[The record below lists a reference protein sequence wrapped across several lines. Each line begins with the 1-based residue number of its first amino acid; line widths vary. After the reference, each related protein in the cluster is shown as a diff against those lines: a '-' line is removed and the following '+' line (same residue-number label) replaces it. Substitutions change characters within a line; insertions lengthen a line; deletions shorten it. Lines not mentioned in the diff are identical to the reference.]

1 MSGLIISILIGTVIG
16 LTIYQRKG
24 GQSARR
30 AEQEEPVKQ
39 AERTYE
45 SARPVTRSAGGFRGG
60 NGSPREIREAIEAG
74 EQALSSLRAAKS
86 KLDSARMWGVADLLG
101 GGMITSMVKH
111 GTIHSANEWMDAAN
125 RDLRRFAREL
135 QDVSDEGF
143 YVKTGDLLT
152 FLDLFC
158 DNFFSDFLMQNRIN
172 EARGRIDQ
180 VISRVQNTLWDLKA
194 MENSESTFTR
204 GTAYSAAAGH
214 LPTLGSGDGSSEEDY
229 TSSQRRYYQD

>member
-30 AEQEEPVKQ
+30 AEQEEPVRQ

-45 SARPVTRSAGGFRGG
+45 SARPVTRAAGGFRGG
-60 NGSPREIREAIEAG
+60 SGSPREIREAIEAG

-125 RDLRRFAREL
+125 REL
-135 QDVSDEGF
+135 AADVSDEGF

-204 GTAYSAAAGH
+204 GTAYAAAAGH
-214 LPTLGSGDGSSEEDY
+214 LPTLGSQNESSEEDY
-229 TSSQRRYYQD
+229 ASSQRRYYRE

>member
-30 AEQEEPVKQ
+30 AEQAEPVRQ
-39 AERTYE
+39 TEQTYE
-45 SARPVTRSAGGFRGG
+45 STRPVTRAAGGFRGESS
-60 NGSPREIREAIEAG
+60 SPREIREAIEAG
-74 EQALSSLRAAKS
+74 EQALSSLRTAKE

-101 GGMITSMVKH
+101 GGMITSLVKH
-111 GTIHSANEWMDAAN
+111 SNIHSANEWMDAAN
-125 RDLRRFAREL
+125 RDLRHFAREL
-135 QDVSDEGF
+135 EDVSDEGY
-143 YVKTGDLLT
+143 YVQTGDLLT

-172 EARGRIDQ
+172 EARARIDQ

-194 MENSESTFTR
+194 MENSESTAAR
-204 GTAYSAAAGH
+204 GTAYSAAAGQ
-214 LPTLGSGDGSSEEDY
+214 LPTPGSGDGSSEEDY
-229 TSSQRRYYQD
+229 TSSQRRYYQN